1 MARTL
6 KDMVWRK
13 GRIAPQS
20 VVSLML
26 VIALA
31 SAVGGLV
38 WLGERSGGAVGP
50 GFLILLGGLIGLT
63 GVRLIRS
70 EGRERRVR
78 DLLGLEIEALRQS
91 EERLRV
97 FVEGVPDY
105 ALIMLD
111 RSGRIASWNAG
122 AERLTGWRAD
132 EIVGAGFERIYPA
145 ALNSGGEPSRTGDV
159 AGALDQRGECGWWV
173 RRDGQR
179 FRAEV
184 ARTPLLNDA
193 AEVIGSVVVTRD
205 ISGRN
210 DTGAQL
216 LASERSARGEFERAN
231 LQRDR
236 LLASIS
242 HELRSPLTAILSAVK
257 MLRRDP
263 DDRARVL
270 ETAAVIERSA
280 RAQVR
285 TLGDVVDLSR
295 LRTGGLRLKAVPM
308 NPVVPVREALTRMQP
323 LLGERRQHVVT
334 HFGDSAPTIEGDPRR
349 LRQIV
354 ESLLRHAVRASPP
367 GSTLEVRVEGTES
380 RCVLEVI
387 DAAAGM
393 GPEVRRDLLQPD
405 GVPVTGAA
413 VLEPGLAV
421 ARQLVELHG
430 GELTAASRSDGG
442 GSILRVTVPVCPPS
456 LVGVPPAGH
465 IPGSEEALRGVR
477 VLLVEDNDDS
487 RELFKRILEESGAV
501 VRTAGSASEALTAL
515 DQGLPDLLL
524 SDIGLPD
531 LDGYQL
537 LADIR
542 RRRPEGGGRLP
553 AIALTAFAGPEDRR
567 RALIAGYQ
575 LHLAKPVEPAHLV
588 RGVQQ
593 LLSAGETTSAL
604 VAR

>member
-1 MARTL
+1 VARTL
-6 KDMVWRK
+6 RDMGWGKRD
-13 GRIAPQS
+13 IAPQS
-20 VVSLML
+20 ILSLVLVVL
-26 VIALA
+26 LA

-38 WLGERSGGAVGP
+38 WPGEPSGGEARP

-78 DLLGLEIEALRQS
+78 DLLGREIEALRQS
-91 EERLRV
+91 EERFRI
-97 FVEGVPDY
+97 FVDSVPDY

-111 RSGRIASWNAG
+111 RAGRITSWNAG

-132 EIVGAGFERIYPA
+132 EILGAGLERIYPQA
-145 ALNSGGEPSRTGDV
+145 GDFVRIGGV
-159 AGALDQRGECGWWV
+159 APPANQQREQGWWV
-173 RRDGQR
+173 HRDGHR
-179 FRAEV
+179 FRGEV
-184 ARTPLLNDA
+184 VMTPLLADA
-193 AEVIGSVVVTRD
+193 AGVVGFGIVTRD
-205 ISGRN
+205 I
-210 DTGAQL
+210 TAQSEPHVPL
-216 LASERSARGEFERAN
+216 LVSERSARSEAERAS
-231 LQRDR
+231 LRRDR
-236 LLASIS
+236 LLASVA
-242 HELRSPLTAILSAVK
+242 HELRSPLSAILSAVE
-257 MLRRDP
+257 MLRRHP
-263 DDRARVL
+263 GDRARVL

-285 TLGDVVDLSR
+285 TLGDLVDLSR
-295 LRTGGLRLKAVPM
+295 LRTGGLRLKAGLV
-308 NPVVPVREALTRMQP
+308 NLDVPVWEALARMQP
-323 LLGERRQHVVT
+323 LLEERRQHVVT
-334 HFGDSAPTIEGDPRR
+334 HFSDPAPTIEGDSRR

-367 GSTLEVRVEGTES
+367 GSILEVRVDRTES

-393 GPEVRRDLLQPD
+393 GPEVRRDLLQPAD
-405 GVPVTGAA
+405 AVTGAA

-442 GSILRVTVPVCPPS
+442 GSTLRVTLPVCPPS
-456 LVGVPPAGH
+456 LVGAPQAGH
-465 IPGSEEALRGVR
+465 IPGSGEALRGVR

-487 RELFKRILEESGAV
+487 RELFKHILEESGAV
-501 VRTAGSASEALTAL
+501 VRTAGSAGEALTAL

-542 RRRPEGGGRLP
+542 RRWPEGGGRLP

-593 LLSAGETTSAL
+593 LLSAGEATSAL